1 MTLKEIRLMTIEELE
16 KKGLVTVKTEVDGS
30 AVVRFSRELLDEI
43 QNAKE

>member
-16 KKGLVTVKTEVDGS
+16 KKGLVTVKTLPDGS

-43 QNAKE
+43 QSAE